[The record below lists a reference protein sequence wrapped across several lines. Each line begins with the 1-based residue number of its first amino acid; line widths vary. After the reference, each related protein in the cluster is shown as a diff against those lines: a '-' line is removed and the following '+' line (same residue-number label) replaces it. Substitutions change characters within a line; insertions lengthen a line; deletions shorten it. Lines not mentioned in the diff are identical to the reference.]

1 MSIDINQLIQDM
13 KEGASQIIDR
23 DVTVVVGFSERQLKA
38 LAKQTELIIKG
49 VVNGDIDED
58 LQDFFLDSLKEMT
71 LNFAKTLQG
80 LLMVT
85 IENVWNA
92 LVGILWGA
100 ISTAT
105 GIDLALPSAD

>member
-85 IENVWNA
+85 IEEVWNA

-100 ISTAT
+100 ISNAT
-105 GIDLALPSAD
+105 GIDLAVPSAD

>member
-85 IENVWNA
+85 IEEVWNA